1 MSSNSARGRRLQQG
15 VTLVELILFI
25 VIVSIALAGIVQV
38 MRMTSAN
45 SADPLRRKQALMIAE
60 ALLEEVRQAG
70 FTYCDPRSDN
80 ADSAPNAAACTLGE
94 NWGNEGPAGTAFVRP
109 FDNVNDY
116 AGAGGAAAAAF
127 NDGTGKLADALG
139 RPMNVDGYRATVAI
153 TPDALG
159 DIPAG
164 AGADSDALR
173 IRIVVDYDFN
183 GNGVPVVLDGYRA
196 RYAPTQ
202 GGE

>member
-1 MSSNSARGRRLQQG
+1 MSIESLRRVRRQQG
-15 VTLVELILFI
+15 VTLVELIMFI
-25 VIVSIALAGIVQV
+25 VIVSIALAGIVQI

-80 ADSAPNAAACTLGE
+80 ADSAANTAACTVSE
-94 NWGNEGPAGTAFVRP
+94 NWGNEPAGTAFVRP

-116 AGAGGAAAAAF
+116 VGAPNAAFSAF
-127 NDGTGKLADALG
+127 NDGSGRLADALG
-139 RPMNVDGYRATVAI
+139 RRMNVEGYRATVSI
-153 TPDALG
+153 TPDTLG

-183 GNGVPVVLDGYRA
+183 GNGAPVVLDGYRA
-196 RYAPTQ
+196 RYAPMQ